1 MNLLTP
7 AGDPCR
13 AAVSVWTL
21 DSPCVRARKGSC
33 RAVQCGA
40 RRKVQCSAGQGRAV
54 QCSAPPPPPPPPPP
68 PDQAQSS
75 TNMRVDR
82 STDHYLT
89 RWLNFVSINEWLSVR
104 TVASA
109 TFFSWF
115 FCIVSFTLSDLPQFL
130 RFPPINKLEYIFV
143 FLV

>member
-1 MNLLTP
+1 MRST
-7 AGDPCR
+7 CW
-13 AAVSVWTL
+13 AAVCVWTL
-21 DSPCVRARKGSC
+21 DSLRVRPRKGSC

-40 RRKVQCSAGQGRAV
+40 RRKVPCSAAQRRAGL
-54 QCSAPPPPPPPPPP
+54 CSAVREGGGGEAMA
-68 PDQAQSS
+68 DGSGESS

-82 STDHYLT
+82 GTDLYLT

-115 FCIVSFTLSDLPQFL
+115 FSVVSFTLSDLP
-130 RFPPINKLEYIFV
+130 PISAIPSNQ
-143 FLV
+143 